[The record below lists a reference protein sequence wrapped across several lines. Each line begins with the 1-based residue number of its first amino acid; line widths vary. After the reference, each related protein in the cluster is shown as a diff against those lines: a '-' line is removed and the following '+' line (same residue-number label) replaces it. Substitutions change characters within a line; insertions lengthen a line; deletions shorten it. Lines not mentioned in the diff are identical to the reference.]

1 MNLMNSDQSFDLC
14 RITTNRTMHQMRP
27 VAQSLSTER
36 LKSGTEF
43 SLLDLLPLRAMRLNT
58 DAKGIFIV
66 KGKCIEIGGVHDRR
80 RSNPAVF

>member
-1 MNLMNSDQSFDLC
+1 
-14 RITTNRTMHQMRP
+14 MHQMRP

-66 KGKCIEIGGVHDRR
+66 KVSAS
-80 RSNPAVF
+80 RSEAFMTDDGPTQQFFEAA